1 MSNTFYLT
9 RIDINQ
15 YDEETKENIVKLE
28 LLDNTI
34 NDYEEV
40 LSKRERKIADL
51 VSLVV
56 KARTV
61 SDELNGKSENGIS
74 NSLGSEAIESAKAA
88 TNRLRKE
95 KEALSALA
103 KQVRSDMD
111 GTLNFHTHNISFRIR
126 EHNHG
131 WIKHTSAIDYFN
143 PKIEAFNKK
152 SNAEV
157 IKIASIPNMRFT
169 EIVLAFDANHQE
181 QVEKFLFDLCQ
192 QITTDYNNA
201 LLNSEKYADFYD
213 HFNGPDNT
221 EHNIELYGA
230 GPANF
235 FPKLGN
241 PRFKGKEYDDIKHQL
256 WGRDS
261 NRIKYTITDV
271 HYLLSEENPLYEEIN
286 NWYGSSNLNGKID
299 GVNITTDRNGYK
311 RVSDITKAEM
321 LRENSI
327 ISKKVADEIKDL
339 IAEDYTHEM
348 SI

>member
-28 LLDNTI
+28 LLDKTVS
-34 NDYEEV
+34 DYEEV

-56 KARTV
+56 KAITV
-61 SDELNGKSENGIS
+61 SEELNGKSEDGIS

-111 GTLNFHTHNISFRIR
+111 GILNFHTHNISFRIR
-126 EHNHG
+126 EHTHG
-131 WIKHTSAIDYFN
+131 WIKHSRAIDYFN

-157 IKIASIPNMRFT
+157 IKIASLPNMRFT

-181 QVEKFLFDLCQ
+181 QVERFIFDLCQ

-201 LLNSEKYADFYD
+201 LLNSEKYAELYD

-230 GPANF
+230 GPTNF
-235 FPKLGN
+235 FSKLGN
-241 PRFKGKEYDDIKHQL
+241 PRFKDKEYEDIKHQL

-261 NRIKYTITDV
+261 SRINYTITDV
-271 HYLLSEENPLYEEIN
+271 HYLLSEENPLYEDIE
-286 NWYGSSNLNGKID
+286 NWYGSSCLNGKID

-311 RVSDITKAEM
+311 RVSDITKTEM

-348 SI
+348 II